1 MTTMRDILIIAKKEL
16 KSYLSSVSTYIVFV
30 IFLLIS
36 GWFFSTLMFKA
47 GKAELRQL
55 FYYSAH
61 GLSFFIPALTMG
73 MISKEKSSKTIE
85 LLATLPIRLRSI
97 VWGKFLA
104 AVGLLVLILLFTLV
118 HLFTIMIFGENL
130 DYGSILCGYLGMA
143 ILGAAYCA
151 IGIFASTLQGN
162 QILAFIIAFVI
173 SLFFFVL
180 QYIIVL
186 IPVGAVESFSILSF
200 DYHLQNFLKGVI
212 DSRDIIYFGS
222 IITGFMLLAEF
233 ILKLNNRMQER

>member
-1 MTTMRDILIIAKKEL
+1 MRDILIIAKKEM
-16 KSYLSSVSTYIVFV
+16 KTYLNSVSTYIVFV
-30 IFLLIS
+30 VFLLIS

-55 FYYSAH
+55 FTILHMAY
-61 GLSFFIPALTMG
+61 LFFIPALTMG
-73 MISKEKSSKTIE
+73 MVAKEKASKTIE
-85 LLATLPIRLRSI
+85 LLATLPIKLKAI
-97 VWGKFLA
+97 VWGKFLGA
-104 AVGLLVLILLFTLV
+104 FGLLVIVLLFTLV
-118 HLFTIMIFGENL
+118 HLVTIMIIGQNL
-130 DYGSILCGYLGMA
+130 DYGSILCGYLGLLL
-143 ILGAAYCA
+143 IGAAYCA

-162 QILAFIIAFVI
+162 QILAFIIGFVI

-186 IPVGAVESFSILSF
+186 IPTSIAGFVQTISF

-212 DSRDIIYFGS
+212 DSRDVVYLGS
-222 IITGFMLLAEF
+222 IIVGFMLLAEF

>member
-1 MTTMRDILIIAKKEL
+1 MRNILIIARKEM
-16 KSYLSSVSTYIVFV
+16 KSYLNSVSTYIVFV

-55 FYYSAH
+55 FTILHVVY
-61 GLSFFIPALTMG
+61 LFFIPALTMG
-73 MISKEKSSKTIE
+73 MIAKEKANKTIE
-85 LLATLPIRLRSI
+85 LLATLPIKLKAI
-97 VWGKFLA
+97 VWGKFIA
-104 AVGLLVLILLFTLV
+104 SVGLVAMILLFTLV
-118 HLFTIMIFGENL
+118 HLLTIAIIGENV
-130 DYGSILCGYLGMA
+130 DYGAILCGYLGLL
-143 ILGAAYCA
+143 IVGAAYCA
-151 IGIFASTLQGN
+151 IGIFASTLQSN
-162 QILAFIIAFVI
+162 QIMAFIIGFAI

-186 IPVGAVESFSILSF
+186 IPNSIADVFQYLGF

-212 DSRDIIYFGS
+212 DTRDLIYLGS
-222 IITGFMLLAEF
+222 IIAGFMLLAEF

>member
-1 MTTMRDILIIAKKEL
+1 MRDILIIAKKEMRT
-16 KSYLSSVSTYIVFV
+16 YLNSVSTYIVFV
-30 IFLLIS
+30 VFLLIS

-55 FYYSAH
+55 FTILHMVY
-61 GLSFFIPALTMG
+61 LFFIPALTMG
-73 MISKEKSSKTIE
+73 MIAKEKASKTIE
-85 LLATLPIRLRSI
+85 LLATLPIKLKAI
-97 VWGKFLA
+97 VWGKFVA
-104 AVGLLVLILLFTLV
+104 AVGLLVMILLFTLV
-118 HLFTIMIFGENL
+118 HLLTIMIIGENI
-130 DYGSILCGYLGMA
+130 DYGSILCGYLGLVL
-143 ILGAAYCA
+143 IGAAYCS

-162 QILAFIIAFVI
+162 QIMAFIIGFVI

-186 IPVGAVESFSILSF
+186 IPTAVADFFQVLSF

-212 DSRDIIYFGS
+212 DTRDLIYLGS
-222 IITGFMLLAEF
+222 IIVGFMLLAEF

>member
-1 MTTMRDILIIAKKEL
+1 MRDLMIIAKKEL

-36 GWFFSTLMFKA
+36 GWFFSTLMFKT

-55 FYYSAH
+55 FSILHMVY
-61 GLSFFIPALTMG
+61 LFFIPALTMG

-97 VWGKFLA
+97 VWGKFMA
-104 AVGLLVLILLFTLV
+104 AVSLLVLILLFTLV
-118 HLFTIMIFGENL
+118 HLLTIMIFGENL
-130 DYGSILCGYLGMA
+130 DYGSILCGYLGLA

-186 IPVGAVESFSILSF
+186 LPVGVVDILQYLSF

-212 DSRDIIYFGS
+212 DSRDLIYFGS
-222 IITGFMLLAEF
+222 IIAGFMLLAEF

>member
-1 MTTMRDILIIAKKEL
+1 MRDIMIIARKEM

-55 FYYSAH
+55 FTILHMVYI
-61 GLSFFIPALTMG
+61 FFIPALTMG
-73 MISKEKSSKTIE
+73 MISKEKSSQTIE
-85 LLATLPIRLRSI
+85 LLATLPIRLKAI

-104 AVGLLVLILLFTLV
+104 AVGLLILILLFTLV
-118 HLFTIMIFGENL
+118 HLLTVMIFGENL
-130 DYGSILCGYLGMA
+130 DYGSLLCGYLGMA
-143 ILGAAYCA
+143 IAGAAYCA

-186 IPVGAVESFSILSF
+186 FPVGAVDIFQYLSF

-212 DSRDIIYFGS
+212 DTRDLIFFGS
-222 IITGFMLLAEF
+222 VIAGFMLLAEF
-233 ILKLNNRMQER
+233 MLRLNNRMQER

>member
-1 MTTMRDILIIAKKEL
+1 MRDILIIAKKEL

-55 FYYSAH
+55 FSILHMVY
-61 GLSFFIPALTMG
+61 LFFIPALTMG

-104 AVGLLVLILLFTLV
+104 AVSLLVLILLFTLV

-186 IPVGAVESFSILSF
+186 LPVGAVDIFQYLSF